1 MAHEQ
6 ALGIPAPTVAPAA
19 PLPRRLARWA
29 ARKPLGAVA
38 AGALVFVAMLS
49 ALAPWSAP
57 YDPLELAVGPSVAA
71 PSAQHWFGTDELG
84 RDVLSRIIWGG
95 RISIT
100 VSLISVFVGKCI
112 GAALGVISA
121 FYQGTAIDRAIQW
134 LTDVLLALPVLV
146 MAMAVVAVLGPSL
159 LNVIGAIAI
168 TMIPSAVRV
177 IRSQALSV
185 MRNQYID
192 GARAVG
198 ASDLRLMFLHVLP
211 NCVAPFIIIVSG
223 SLGTAI
229 LAETSLSFLG
239 LGVPPPFPTW
249 GGMLS
254 GGGRLYMT
262 TAIWM
267 ALAPGLV
274 ITFVILAFN
283 VLGDALRDTLDPR
296 LRQ

>member
-1 MAHEQ
+1 MAQEQ
-6 ALGIPAPTVAPAA
+6 AITLGPLASAPHDTWPVRLRRTAA
-19 PLPRRLARWA
+19 H
-29 ARKPLGAVA
+29 KPVGAVA
-38 AGALVFVAMLS
+38 AVLLLFVAVVS
-49 ALAPWSAP
+49 VLAPITAP
-57 YDPLELAVGPSVAA
+57 YDPLELAVGPTVSA
-71 PSAQHWFGTDELG
+71 PSMQHWFGTDELG
-84 RDVLSRIIWGG
+84 RDLLSRIIWGG
-95 RISIT
+95 QISIT
-100 VSLISVFVGKCI
+100 VSLVSVFIGKGI
-112 GAALGVISA
+112 GALLGIMSA
-121 FYQGTAIDRAIQW
+121 FYQGTMIDKAIQW

-146 MAMAVVAVLGPSL
+146 MAMAVVAVLGASMI
-159 LNVIGAIAI
+159 NVIGAISF
-168 TMIPSAVRV
+168 TLIPSGVRV

-198 ASDLRLMFLHVLP
+198 AGDWRLMLLHVMP
-211 NCVAPFIIIVSG
+211 NCFAPFIIIISG

-229 LAETSLSFLG
+229 LAESSLSFLG

-254 GGGRLYMT
+254 GGGRTYMT

-267 ALAPGLV
+267 AFAPGLV
-274 ITFVILAFN
+274 ITFVILGFN

>member
-1 MAHEQ
+1 MAREQ
-6 ALGIPAPTVAPAA
+6 TITLAPPTALPEEGWA
-19 PLPRRLARWA
+19 RKLARIA
-29 ARKPLGAVA
+29 ARKPLGAIA
-38 AGALVFVAMLS
+38 ALSLIFVAVVA
-49 ALAPWSAP
+49 ALAPITAP
-57 YDPLELAVGPSVAA
+57 YDPLELAVGPTITA
-71 PSAQHWFGTDELG
+71 PSLNHWFGTDELG
-84 RDVLSRIIWGG
+84 RDLLSRIIWGG
-95 RISIT
+95 QISIS
-100 VSLISVFVGKCI
+100 VSVISVVIGKGI
-112 GAALGVISA
+112 GAMLGIMSA
-121 FYQGTAIDRAIQW
+121 YYQGSAIDKAIQW

-146 MAMAVVAVLGPSL
+146 MAMAVVAVLGASMI
-159 LNVIGAIAI
+159 NVIGAIAF
-168 TMIPSAVRV
+168 TMIPSGVRV

-185 MRNQYID
+185 MRNQYVD

-198 ASDLRLMFLHVLP
+198 AGDWRVMLLHVMP
-211 NCVAPFIIIVSG
+211 NCVAPFIIVISG

-267 ALAPGLV
+267 ALVPGLV